1 MSKQGIPKEHFRF
14 VLKGN
19 KVILIFTDDDVS
31 GGSFWDTKYWDWG
44 IDYARN
50 NRI

>member
-1 MSKQGIPKEHFRF
+1 MTQEELNAIPKEHFRF

-19 KVILIFTDDDVS
+19 KVILIFTDDGVS
-31 GGSFWDTKYWDWG
+31 GGSFWEVDKD
-44 IDYARN
+44 ARN